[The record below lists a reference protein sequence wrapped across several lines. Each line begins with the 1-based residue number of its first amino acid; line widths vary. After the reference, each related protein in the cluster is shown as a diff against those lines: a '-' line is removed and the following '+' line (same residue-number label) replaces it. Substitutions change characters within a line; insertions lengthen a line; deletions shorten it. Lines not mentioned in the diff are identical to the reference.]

1 MPAFKFLNT
10 FVLKFSRHTTAA
22 LLILLGLSAT
32 LPLRAQQGSPPS
44 QSSSSQP
51 SAQSSNPQQQQEPAE
66 GGGPE
71 GTVGPVAVPKKK
83 EAPPPPPK
91 PKSQTPP
98 GLGDYSI
105 QVNVPEVTVPV
116 TVTTKN
122 GEFIPGLQKEDFR
135 VLEDGQPQRVLNF
148 SQNSNA
154 PITAVLLVEF
164 AANHYRFI
172 YDMLQNAYGFA
183 QALKPNDWV
192 SVISYDMH
200 PEIQQDFTQNKQ
212 AVVAALNRLRIPGF
226 RETNEFDALY
236 DTLDRLDRIEGHKY
250 VILISSGVDTF
261 SKLNF
266 DKILKK
272 VKATHDVTIFCISTG
287 FLLRE
292 QLDPYLNPGDVLPGT
307 TDRLDFLQADNEMK
321 TFAQLTAASSTSRA
335 SPEIFPRSWPTSVL
349 PSAISTSS
357 PTTPPTLAKTAA
369 TARSKSISLIPR
381 PAGPSICT

>member
-1 MPAFKFLNT
+1 MPVSSSHFLNT
-10 FVLKFSRHTTAA
+10 SVPRLSRHIAVF
-22 LLILLGLSAT
+22 LLILLVLAVAAPSK
-32 LPLRAQQGSPPS
+32 LKAQQGTSS
-44 QSSSSQP
+44 SSSSSSSQQP
-51 SAQSSNPQQQQEPAE
+51 SAQNPDQQQGPAE

-71 GTVGPVAVPKKK
+71 GQVGPVAIPKKK

-91 PKSQTPP
+91 PKEKVAP

-105 QVNVPEVTVPV
+105 EVNVPEVTVPV

-122 GEFIPGLQKEDFR
+122 GEFIPGLTKDDFR
-135 VLEDGQPQRVLNF
+135 VLEDGQPQKVIRF
-148 SQNSNA
+148 SQSSEA

-172 YDMLQNAYGFA
+172 YDMLSNAYGFA

-212 AVVAALNRLRIPGF
+212 AIIQALNQLRIPGF

-236 DTLDRLDRIEGHKY
+236 DTLDRLDRVEGHKY
-250 VILISSGVDTF
+250 IILISSGVDTF

-266 DKILKK
+266 DKVLKK
-272 VKATHDVTIFCISTG
+272 VKAAHDVTIFTISTG

-292 QLDPYLNPGDVLPGT
+292 ALDPYLNPGDVMPGT
-307 TDRLDFLQADNEMK
+307 TDRMDFL
-321 TFAQLTAASSTSRA
+321 
-335 SPEIFPRSWPTSVL
+335 
-349 PSAISTSS
+349 
-357 PTTPPTLAKTAA
+357 
-369 TARSKSISLIPR
+369 
-381 PAGPSICT
+381 